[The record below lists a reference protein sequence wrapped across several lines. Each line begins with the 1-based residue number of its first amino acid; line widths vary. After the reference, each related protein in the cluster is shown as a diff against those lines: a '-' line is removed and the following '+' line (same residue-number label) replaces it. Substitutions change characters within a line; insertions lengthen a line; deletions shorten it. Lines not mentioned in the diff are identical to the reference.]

1 MAERNKL
8 VDTLLIITLSV
19 TLSILFFGI
28 VYSDSK
34 LYIHMTRYFSGIAS
48 INGIEGWV
56 STRPLIPLIAT
67 FPSTFLWMPVAYGI
81 LNSIFWTL
89 STMLL
94 YHIAIQITGSRQQA
108 LAGALL
114 FTTSPPTLLYFG
126 SVMLE
131 AGSTFFALL
140 ILWMY
145 LRLQNRLHKPKSLL
159 LGALVGVGILSKET
173 TLPVIVAI
181 ILLGIVLHRFK
192 STLLWV
198 LLLIIP
204 SIVWQGCTTL
214 TWGENYLTH
223 YVRAGLEYSERRY
236 GTSFYANVVDIA
248 KALALS
254 HFPLATISLIVG
266 FFSVADRRQNLIF
279 YSLLL
284 PALSAYL
291 LWPFRDLRIG
301 VVTYYV
307 TMPLAGIGMDYI
319 VKSLKQKPLIN
330 IVNSKTIF
338 ALLYLAHIIGSIA
351 YVYSSL
357 GTLSPPWDIYLF
369 APSSLEAGL

>member
-1 MAERNKL
+1 VGFHKTFNTTNSDFP
-8 VDTLLIITLSV
+8 VDFSVDAGSLRHSKFNFLDIEYYASVSHCNTDNRFTTTSLSRRALIYHKPSNPALFWFGHARGGQHIFRTLNLM
-19 TLSILFFGI
+19 
-28 VYSDSK
+28 D
-34 LYIHMTRYFSGIAS
+34 
-48 INGIEGWV
+48 V
-56 STRPLIPLIAT
+56 ST
-67 FPSTFLWMPVAYGI
+67 S
-81 LNSIFWTL
+81 S
-89 STMLL
+89 
-94 YHIAIQITGSRQQA
+94 
-108 LAGALL
+108 
-114 FTTSPPTLLYFG
+114 
-126 SVMLE
+126 
-131 AGSTFFALL
+131 
-140 ILWMY
+140 
-145 LRLQNRLHKPKSLL
+145 NRLHKPKSLL

-204 SIVWQGCTTL
+204 SIVWQGYTTL

-307 TMPLAGIGMDYI
+307 TMPLAGIGVDYI